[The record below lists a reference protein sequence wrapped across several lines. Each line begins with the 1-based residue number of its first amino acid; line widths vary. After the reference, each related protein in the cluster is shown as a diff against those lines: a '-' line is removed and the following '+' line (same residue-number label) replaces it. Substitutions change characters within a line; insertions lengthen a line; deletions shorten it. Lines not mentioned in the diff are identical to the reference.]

1 MKCLVLLVCL
11 GRLSHCQD
19 SSTPNNDYYQE
30 LNEEDISE
38 IAAYEYK
45 DDISDP
51 YDIPILSDN
60 VVRTEPFQ
68 QQEVLPLLSTNII
81 DNNDQV
87 DGDDSLAETVIDPE
101 VTDPEDMC
109 RVSTGESNI
118 VMDIPESLGND
129 YGQSTNPRKLPILGQ
144 VGRDINLDL
153 VYPSGYSIFRL
164 QDKVLHLTEPL
175 DRDQSDLSSIVFQV
189 NFSDGNHITSC
200 LKVSLYLF
208 FLGLGPYCPKTLLRL
223 SIGIVNTESKL
234 ISHIECLSIKS
245 LI

>member
-1 MKCLVLLVCL
+1 MKRLLLLVCL
-11 GRLSHCQD
+11 GTLAYCQD
-19 SSTPNNDYYQE
+19 SSTPNNDYYPE
-30 LNEEDISE
+30 FNEEDISE
-38 IAAYEYK
+38 IAYEYR

-81 DNNDQV
+81 DNNDQT
-87 DGDDSLAETVIDPE
+87 DDASLAETVIDPE

-129 YGQSTNPRKLPILGQ
+129 YGQFTNPRKLPILGQ

-164 QDKVLHLTEPL
+164 EDKVLHLTEPL

-189 NFSDGNHITSC
+189 HFC
-200 LKVSLYLF
+200 
-208 FLGLGPYCPKTLLRL
+208 C
-223 SIGIVNTESKL
+223 
-234 ISHIECLSIKS
+234 
-245 LI
+245 

>member
-1 MKCLVLLVCL
+1 MKFCVLLVCL
-11 GRLSHCQD
+11 GRLSYCQD
-19 SSTPNNDYYQE
+19 SSTPSNDYYPE
-30 LNEEDISE
+30 FNEEDISE
-38 IAAYEYK
+38 IAYEYR

-87 DGDDSLAETVIDPE
+87 DGDNLAETVIDQE

-164 QDKVLHLTEPL
+164 EDKVLHLTEPL

-189 NFSDGNHITSC
+189 IVSVMKHSKELLSISEF
-200 LKVSLYLF
+200 LKVF
-208 FLGLGPYCPKTLLRL
+208 FKFLTLKTFTT
-223 SIGIVNTESKL
+223 NN
-234 ISHIECLSIKS
+234 
-245 LI
+245 